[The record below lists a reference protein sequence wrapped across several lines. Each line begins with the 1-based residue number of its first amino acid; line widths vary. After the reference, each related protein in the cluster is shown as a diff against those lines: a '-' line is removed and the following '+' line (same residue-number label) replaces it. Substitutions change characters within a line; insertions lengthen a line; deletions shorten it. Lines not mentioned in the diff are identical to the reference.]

1 MGKCDWDEVVV
12 PEKHCNWVG
21 VTDDSNSGWT
31 IPPIDFEDDDDG
43 DDDDID
49 GEEGGD
55 SEGVPPWYCVEYA
68 GTDGAGYKQCENPP
82 GDGVIVDGPF
92 ADMITCIEICV
103 YPAIRWYCMYK
114 GTPQATCVGPMEFK
128 RENAPPID
136 NHTWFSTRLECEF
149 SCKDNTTIVPTPGVP
164 IDYLPWDLWECNKD
178 QDPWVCKIVKRGI
191 TEEDVMDGDGWK
203 DREPPAVDADGNPD
217 PDPGY
222 YAKDRHGIWG
232 VDRKKWAKAQN
243 PGGFVSKA
251 DCEPCKKPTG
261 SLGTPGGAATPGESK
276 LFYWKCVRPCTVACG
291 PTENPCDRKS
301 VLLSEAKKKFP
312 YGTNKEMW
320 IDASTINVEEFANAY
335 GGFYLQEECEEFC
348 IVPDIDEED
357 GRGPVTGGGAGG
369 DGEVVD
375 TPGGGGATS
384 GEVPGDTPNQPP
396 GGTSEGT
403 IKYYKCVR
411 FNSPCAKFEENLGD
425 IMGRWPRYGDD
436 TPDDL
441 YTNNNEIDPKFFA
454 AFRGGYLDPEICA
467 KKCQRVVTDT
477 GGELIGEGPPDI
489 TDGGDFQEELP
500 DPGVDDIGGGT
511 LIEEEDPDI
520 TDGGD
525 LETVEGAGWVCTN
538 PGLGFGCEFI
548 DRFNSNYPGLRRYT
562 NPFECGRLCGDGIGG
577 DYEVIIIE
585 SGGPPEGGGGDDD
598 DWVPTPNGGF
608 VNGYTVDGGSVTCN
622 PECVYTPP
630 FGMHWVCDSSE
641 GVCKPWAVPPKGTRS
656 YSDPFECMANCYKA
670 VDNVDEN
677 TANPIFTGN
686 EGGTNVD
693 TVKGGGISNK
703 GYLRYVCIQNA
714 DGTKSCELQSVEDS
728 TIGFVKEDDCNRF
741 CRSTSTND
749 MVLNSN
755 IDGVDQWGWGC
766 NINTGNCEY
775 MLGGIHATEQACSII
790 GCHEFINTSTTK
802 AGSNEVPRSY
812 GWECNPST
820 GKCEYIVNGSHGS
833 KDECNNLC
841 SPPINVNIP
850 AAEGLGFW
858 RWVCKDSTCT
868 FQRVSNPND
877 GHVQFNK
884 CAEACEGGG
893 DPDGTIIIS
902 SNNYGGMSQENEV
915 SRDSFIQS
923 GDGEYSASFDNRT
936 IFVRLLD
943 ILNNRT
949 NKNGFIKLDY
959 AMPTLLSNFFVDYP
973 YNYAIVDKSKFIK
986 LLKRSINV
994 KGSDFILIRP
1004 ERLVSNLKL
1013 FVFALNRNDM
1023 IGLNIHHLHRFW
1035 STIKPADVKIDDTTP
1050 IIIDVDG
1057 NSIIES
1063 GFSSFEKS
1071 TEKAKESFDE
1081 PTLLN
1086 SDMLNDPIPVETSTS
1101 FNVSFENS
1109 KITIG
1114 LAINKLAARWREGL
1128 NTIANTKPLKDQPFI
1143 PKDMDNLS
1151 QLISEGVGDDKKQ
1164 VRNIYGNI
1172 NNSKIALSQDVTF
1185 QVPNVSDPCNVQY
1198 SQFKIDFRSNLTM
1211 NAPYPLYMY
1220 GKLSLKYKN
1229 NKIFTY
1235 IEGFEQPDVTVTSKD
1250 SIVMSVF
1257 RKATRKG

>member
-12 PEKHCNWVG
+12 PERHCNWVG
-21 VTDDSNSGWT
+21 VKDDSNSGWT

-43 DDDDID
+43 DDGGVD
-49 GEEGGD
+49 GEDGGD
-55 SEGVPPWYCVEYA
+55 GEGVPPWYCVEYA

-82 GDGVIVDGPF
+82 GNGIIVGGPYSL
-92 ADMITCIEICV
+92 AECIEDCV
-103 YPAIRWYCMYK
+103 YPVIRWQCFFK
-114 GTPQATCVGPMEFK
+114 GTPQAHCVGPLEF
-128 RENAPPID
+128 REGNAPPID
-136 NHTWFSTRLECEF
+136 NDTWFNTRLGCEIH
-149 SCKDNTTIVPTPGVP
+149 CKDNTTIGPTPGRP
-164 IDYLPWDLWECNKD
+164 IDDLSWDLWECNKD
-178 QDPWVCKIVKRGI
+178 QDPWVCKIVKKGI

-203 DREPPAVDADGNPD
+203 DYKPPAVDADGNPD

-243 PGGFVSKA
+243 PGGFISKA
-251 DCEPCKKPTG
+251 DCEPCKKPPK
-261 SLGTPGGAATPGESK
+261 SVSTPGGGATPGESK

-291 PTENPCDRKS
+291 PSEKPCDKKS

-320 IDASTINVEEFANAY
+320 IDDSTINVEEFANAY
-335 GGFYLQEECEEFC
+335 GFYSPVDCAESC

-357 GRGPVTGGGAGG
+357 GKGPATGSGGPPGGG
-369 DGEVVD
+369 ELVD
-375 TPGGGGATS
+375 TPGGGGAST
-384 GEVPGDTPNQPP
+384 GQAPGNTPYQPP
-396 GGTSEGT
+396 GGISNGT
-403 IKYYKCVR
+403 IKYYKCIKY
-411 FNSPCAKFEENLGD
+411 NSPCAKFESSLEFIRNK
-425 IMGRWPRYGDD
+425 WPRYGDD

-441 YTNNNEIDPKFFA
+441 YTNNNEIDPKAFA

-467 KKCQRVVTDT
+467 KECQRVATDT

-489 TDGGDFQEELP
+489 TDGGDFQEEFP

-520 TDGGD
+520 TDGGGPNVFD
-525 LETVEGAGWVCTN
+525 GEGWICKKTEYRWACEWVEEWN
-538 PGLGFGCEFI
+538 DEYPGVLRSSSKWDCMQRCRDEFNEQ
-548 DRFNSNYPGLRRYT
+548 NSN
-562 NPFECGRLCGDGIGG
+562 NFN
-577 DYEVIIIE
+577 VID
-585 SGGPPEGGGGDDD
+585 SGGPHPGDDD
-598 DWVPTPNGGF
+598 DNDWVPKPDGGF
-608 VNGYTVDGGSVTCN
+608 VTGYTVDGGSVTCN
-622 PECVYTPP
+622 PDCVYIPP

-656 YSDPFECMANCYKA
+656 YSDPSECMTNCHKA
-670 VDNVDEN
+670 VGNIDEG
-677 TANPIFTGN
+677 TTNPIFTGN

-693 TVKGGGISNK
+693 TIKGGGISNK
-703 GYLRYVCIQNA
+703 GFLRYVCIQNA
-714 DGTKSCELQSVEDS
+714 DGTNSCDLQSVEDS

-775 MLGGIHATEQACSII
+775 ILGGIHATEQACSII

-850 AAEGLGFW
+850 PPEGLGFW

-884 CAEACEGGG
+884 CADSCEGGG
-893 DPDGTIIIS
+893 DSDGTIIIS

-923 GDGEYSASFDNRT
+923 GDGGYSASFDNRT
-936 IFVRLLD
+936 IFVKLLD
-943 ILNNRT
+943 ILNTRID
-949 NKNGFIKLDY
+949 KNGFIKLDY

-1004 ERLVSNLKL
+1004 ERLVNNLKL

-1057 NSIIES
+1057 NSITES
-1063 GFSSFEKS
+1063 GFNSFVKS

-1081 PTLLN
+1081 PALLN

-1220 GKLSLKYKN
+1220 GELSLKYKN